1 MRQVVLD
8 TETTGLDPAQGH
20 RIIEI
25 GALEIVNRKAT
36 GRTFHVYLNPDR
48 EIDAG
53 AIAVHGLTNDFL
65 ADKPRFPD
73 VVADLLE
80 FVQGSELVIH
90 NAPFDIGFLNAELGL
105 IDRPPVLEACQGVLD
120 TLKLAK
126 ELHPGQKNNLDAL
139 CRRYEVDNSG
149 RAYHGALLDSQ
160 LLAEVYLAMTRGQE
174 SLLIESEAGAGALAE
189 SLAQSLAQSLATGM
203 ALRVIR
209 PTSADLAEHEAYL
222 GALGKECADTRPW

>member
-8 TETTGLDPAQGH
+8 TETTGLDPSQGH

-53 AIAVHGLTNDFL
+53 AIAVHGLTNEFL
-65 ADKPRFPD
+65 ADKSRFHD
-73 VVADLLE
+73 VAEELLA
-80 FVQGSELVIH
+80 FVHEAELVIH
-90 NAPFDIGFLNAELGL
+90 NAPFDIGFLNAELGRL
-105 IDRPPVLEACQGVLD
+105 DRAPIERLCNCVLD
-120 TLKLAK
+120 TLKFAK
-126 ELHPGQKNNLDAL
+126 EMHPGQKNNLDAL
-139 CRRYEVDNSG
+139 CRRYEIDNSG

-174 SLLIESEAGAGALAE
+174 SLSIEPVTMTAALNRT
-189 SLAQSLAQSLATGM
+189 LASGLN
-203 ALRVIR
+203 LRVLKAS
-209 PTSADLAEHEAYL
+209 PEELEGHSAYL
-222 GALGKECADTRPW
+222 AGLSQECGTPVEW